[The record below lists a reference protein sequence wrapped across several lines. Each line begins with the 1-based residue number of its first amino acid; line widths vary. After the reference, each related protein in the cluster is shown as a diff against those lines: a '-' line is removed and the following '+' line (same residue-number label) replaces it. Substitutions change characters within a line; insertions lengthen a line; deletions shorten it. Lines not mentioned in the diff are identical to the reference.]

1 MPPSSHVA
9 QVNIARA
16 RAPLDDPLMAGFVAR
31 LDEINMLAERSP
43 GFVWRLKTEQGDATS
58 LRPYADERIMVNLSV
73 WESPEHL
80 KQYVYRSAHA
90 QVLRERK
97 SWFERFG
104 DVHLA
109 LWWIAPGHIP
119 TIAEAKE
126 RLHHLQVHGESE
138 YAFSFASLFPA
149 PGAMHSRTLT
159 V

>member
-1 MPPSSHVA
+1 MRPSCHIA

-16 RAPLDDPLMAGFVAR
+16 RAPLDDPLMAGFVGR
-31 LDEINMLAERSP
+31 LDEINMLAEASP

-58 LRPYADERIMVNLSV
+58 LRPYDDERIMVNLSV

-90 QVLRERK
+90 QVMRMRN
-97 SWFERFG
+97 SWFERLG

-109 LWWIAPGHIP
+109 LWWITPGHMP

-126 RLHHLQVHGESE
+126 RLHYLQAHGESAH
-138 YAFSFASLFPA
+138 AFSFASLFPL
-149 PGAMHSRTLT
+149 PGAPHNRSLT